1 MSIPRPAAR
10 HARCCSRYLKTG
22 GRLFALFMQSGNSD
36 GPPFSCELT
45 TMPALFPADRWL
57 WPTDHFT
64 VEHPVGLTEVA

>member
-1 MSIPRPAAR
+1 
-10 HARCCSRYLKTG
+10 
-22 GRLFALFMQSGNSD
+22 MQSGNSD